1 MPSITSSSLV
11 KLTSCFALLS
21 QLALSDPVFECKDLE
36 TGEVS
41 FKTTEEYQACGLQCE
56 CSVFE
61 HLCLIKRRDNDFEY
75 YTLEQRS
82 LAFEQTCE
90 SPDCVCNSNQMVLD
104 DSMSEAEIAFQ

>member
-1 MPSITSSSLV
+1 MPSITISSLL
-11 KLTSCFALLS
+11 KLAGCFALLTK
-21 QLALSDPVFECKDLE
+21 QALSDPVFECLDFE
-36 TGEVS
+36 TGQVS
-41 FKTTEEYQACGLQCE
+41 FKTTEEYQACGLDCE

-61 HLCLIKRRDNDFEY
+61 HLCLIKRSDNDFEY

-104 DSMSEAEIAFQ
+104 DSMTEAEIVFQ